1 MKPAEKYI
9 LVTLDSI
16 LDTRQGTL
24 LKISP
29 EVAFEIT
36 SNEAYHARQSDEFVS
51 EKYGALSTELFEKVK
66 EAFKDE
72 IIFSSVK
79 TKMYLFLQELI
90 DGYVKL
96 SLSTPH
102 VSTVTLEVN
111 LYPYKFTDTQVEYLL
126 KALIA
131 HLGNAA
137 AISIVNFDINELPLK
152 AIAEKYDSI
161 IMYNPVSWL
170 NNRHNELKVGTLKD
184 LTLYLPKMNTVRAI
198 TVKER
203 KSISKNIADVYK
215 FTEMVFAGF
224 IKLNYIP
231 VESYCADVPYKKRE
245 KEKDTA

>member
-1 MKPAEKYI
+1 MKPAEKFI
-9 LVTLDSI
+9 LITLDSI

-36 SNEAYHARQSDEFVS
+36 SKEDYHARESDEFVS
-51 EKYGALSTELFEKVK
+51 EKYGPLSPELFEKVK
-66 EAFKDE
+66 HKFKDE
-72 IIFSSVK
+72 IIFNSLK

-90 DGYVKL
+90 GGYVKM

-111 LYPYKFTDTQVEYLL
+111 LYPYTFTDTQVEYLL

-137 AISIVNFDINELPLK
+137 AISIVNFDIHELPLK
-152 AIAEKYDSI
+152 SIAEKYDSI

-170 NNRHNELKVGTLKD
+170 NSRHNELKVGTLKN
-184 LTLYLPKMNTVRAI
+184 LTLYLPRINTVRAL
-198 TVKER
+198 TDKER
-203 KSISKNIADVYK
+203 KSISKNVADVYK
-215 FTEMVFAGF
+215 FTEMIFAGF

-231 VESYCADVPYKKRE
+231 VESFCADVPYKKRDNE
-245 KEKDTA
+245 ETA